1 MSAAIKLPPLPNK
14 VIEAFNQ
21 IKTYPPVVDAL
32 KKAKEEQEHTL
43 KEQVELT
50 EIESAPF
57 HEEARGKAYAAK
69 LTEQGLPDVKIDK
82 EGNVYGIRKGTGDGP
97 RLVLAAHL
105 DTVFPMGT
113 DVKVRR
119 EGDTFYAPG
128 ISDDAR
134 GLAVLLEVL
143 RLLNEDKIETVG
155 DIVFLA
161 TVGEEGNGDL
171 RGSKYF
177 FKNDADN
184 VDGFISIDGAAVDKL
199 LHGSTGSRRFRITYE
214 GPGGHSWNAFGTP
227 SAIHAMGRAIA
238 MISDLKVPQEP
249 RTSFTVGVIEGGTT
263 VNAIAAK
270 ATMELDT
277 RSASNEE
284 LNKLV
289 DEIMPLLQK
298 AADEENARWNAPADK
313 QVKVKIE
320 PIGHRPA
327 GDQPDTSPVLLAAR
341 GAMDVLMIPLKRYA
355 AASTDQNVALSLG
368 IPATTLGGGGSEGNN
383 HSLTEWFNADKGWE
397 GPQLALLT
405 ALALVGVKDRSEPLL
420 PKRK

>member
-1 MSAAIKLPPLPNK
+1 MSAPIKLPPLPNK
-14 VIEAFNQ
+14 VIEAFNE
-21 IKTYPPVVDAL
+21 IKTYEPVIDGL

-57 HEEARGKAYAAK
+57 HEENRAKAYAAK
-69 LTEQGLPDVKIDK
+69 LTELGLPNVRIDK
-82 EGNVYGIRKGTGDGP
+82 EGNVVGVRAGTGNGP
-97 RLVLAAHL
+97 RLALCAHL

-119 EGDTFYAPG
+119 EGNMFYAPG

-134 GLAVLLEVL
+134 GLAVVLEVL
-143 RLLNEDKIETVG
+143 RLLNQEKIETVG

-161 TVGEEGNGDL
+161 SVGEEGNGDL
-171 RGSKYF
+171 RGTKYF
-177 FKNDADN
+177 FKSNEEP
-184 VDGFISIDGAAVDKL
+184 VDGFISIDGAPVDRI
-199 LHGSTGSRRFRITYE
+199 LHGSTGSRRFRVTYE
-214 GPGGHSWNAFGTP
+214 GPGGHSWSAFGNP
-227 SAIHAMGRAIA
+227 SANHALGRAIA
-238 MISDLKVPQEP
+238 MIADVKVPEEP
-249 RTSFTVGVIEGGTT
+249 RTSFTVGVVEGGTT

-270 ATMELDT
+270 ATMEIDT
-277 RSASNEE
+277 RSVSNDE

-289 DEIMPLLQK
+289 DQILPLLQK
-298 AADEENARWNAPADK
+298 AADDENARWNAPADK
-313 QVKVKIE
+313 QVKVIIE

-341 GAMDVLMIPLKRYA
+341 AAMDVLMLPLKRYS

-368 IPATTLGGGGSEGNN
+368 IPATTLGGGGTEGNN
-383 HSLTEWFNADKGWE
+383 HNLTEWFNAEDSYQ

-405 ALALVGVKDRSEPLL
+405 VLGLVGIKGRSEPLL
-420 PKRK
+420 PKRS